1 MAKKVRKS
9 IQAVRA
15 EIEAAHPITPEPK
28 VITKNVLPQNS
39 AEAEMILAKA
49 GNPLSGPKKL
59 AAAIKNNAPKS
70 IPITHTSAVQK
81 VIGAPKK
88 VSMAAEIDTVI
99 LAGGTWEE
107 LIQKA
112 DEITARRNNAT
123 KYTKGVLKAHIKYRI
138 NHDNVEIFKN
148 LQISETG
155 IASTEEIPTI

>member
-1 MAKKVRKS
+1 MAKKNRKS

-39 AEAEMILAKA
+39 AEAEMILTKA
-49 GNPLSGPKKL
+49 RNLQQF
-59 AAAIKNNAPKS
+59 KNNVHNAPKS
-70 IPITHTSAVQK
+70 IPTTHTSAVQK
-81 VIGAPKK
+81 TIGAPKK
-88 VSMAAEIDTVI
+88 ISMAAEIDTVI

-138 NHDNVEIFKN
+138 NHDNVKIFKN
-148 LQISETG
+148 LQISDTG
-155 IASTEEIPTI
+155 ITAIE